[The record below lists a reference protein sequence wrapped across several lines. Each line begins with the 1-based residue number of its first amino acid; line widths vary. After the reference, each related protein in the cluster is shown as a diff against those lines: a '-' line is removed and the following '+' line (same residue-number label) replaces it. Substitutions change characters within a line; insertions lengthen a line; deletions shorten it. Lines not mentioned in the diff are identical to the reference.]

1 MLKKITIIIV
11 FLLGFGGCAGVANQS
26 PPAPAANHSPFTQ
39 EDNSTNIIQTVPPP
53 DNKVT
58 DSAPTFSY
66 PLERY
71 SFVLEDNDGFQT
83 EYTLAIGQWLMG
95 SDRELV
101 RQAWSS
107 VGGRNEMPPGYP
119 GFGRALYFDISF
131 EVDRAAFAVGYVNIR
146 NVTPGWDRE
155 NWSALF
161 DVIARGT
168 GFWSG
173 NAMFF
178 GREYSNG
185 ATFNYAGL
193 AGQATATHLVSASV
207 IGNNWRAP
215 VVIIFS
221 NAVFAPTPNNPD
233 GFNPNFGTEY
243 FFIPQGD
250 IEFTIA
256 KSWETGE
263 NQVVATTNTEI
274 LSIRDEEENVLI
286 TNFHIS
292 AVQVDERNERA
303 VLVDLTQE
311 GAILFEQATRDN
323 LLRPLYVFVNGQMI
337 AAPIVN
343 SVIIAGRFSIDVN
356 EENVESLVELID
368 MSIQPQ
374 NRR

>member
-11 FLLGFGGCAGVANQS
+11 FLLGLGGCAGVANQS

-39 EDNSTNIIQTVPPP
+39 EDNSTNIIQTVPP
-53 DNKVT
+53 NNNVT
-58 DSAPTFSY
+58 DSTPIFSY

-71 SFVLEDNDGFQT
+71 SFVLEDHNGFQT

-95 SDRELV
+95 SDRELL

-119 GFGRALYFDISF
+119 GFGGQIYSRLSF

-161 DVIARGT
+161 DVRARGT

-207 IGNNWRAP
+207 IRNNWRAP

-256 KSWETGE
+256 KSWEIGE
-263 NQVVATTNTEI
+263 NQVIADLSTEI
-274 LSIRDEEENVLI
+274 IFPLSIEDDNGIVLI
-286 TNFHIS
+286 DHSHMTS
-292 AVQVDERNERA
+292 ARIYEDTVRM
-303 VLVDLTQE
+303 DLTQE
-311 GAILFEQATRDN
+311 GVVLIEQATRDN
-323 LLRPLYVFVNGQMI
+323 LGRRLYVFMNGQLLADAVVNAVI
-337 AAPIVN
+337 STDRLSFNIVKT
-343 SVIIAGRFSIDVN
+343 A
-356 EENVESLVELID
+356 E
-368 MSIQPQ
+368 
-374 NRR
+374 